1 MSLEN
6 VLLNQNAFLV
16 DVAQMLNVF
25 SGATTKKIAY
35 ACQGLNFETM
45 NVLMSMNVQMDHT
58 NVAMPPVSIWK
69 AHIVAPLRWM
79 LFGLLMEQDLIKEMS
94 RLHNKI
100 LSSKEIISW
109 HKTPKKQDRLQI
121 EIFFDLEFF
130 VSRTLD
136 FNRLKAFNSEWD
148 LHFGPIDFSK

>member
-6 VLLNQNAFLV
+6 VLPNLNAFLV

-25 SGATTKKIAY
+25 SGATTKKIAF
-35 ACQGLNFETM
+35 ACQGLNFETT

-69 AHIVAPLRWM
+69 AHIVAQPRLM
-79 LFGLLMEQDLIKEMS
+79 LFGLLMELDRIKGMS

-109 HKTPKKQDRLQI
+109 RKTPKKQDRLQI
-121 EIFFDLEFF
+121 DIFFDF
-130 VSRTLD
+130 D
-136 FNRLKAFNSEWD
+136 FL
-148 LHFGPIDFSK
+148 

>member
-6 VLLNQNAFLV
+6 VLPNLNAFLV
-16 DVAQMLNVF
+16 GVAQMLNVF
-25 SGATTKKIAY
+25 SVATTKKIVY

-58 NVAMPPVSIWK
+58 NVAMLLVSIWK
-69 AHIVAPLRWM
+69 AHIVAQPRLM
-79 LFGLLMEQDLIKEMS
+79 LFGLLMEQDRIKGMS

-109 HKTPKKQDRLQI
+109 HKTPKKQGRFQ
-121 EIFFDLEFF
+121 FEF
-130 VSRTLD
+130 SS
-136 FNRLKAFNSEWD
+136 NSNFLRVEV
-148 LHFGPIDFSK
+148 LSNTRS

>member
-69 AHIVAPLRWM
+69 AHTVAPPRLT
-79 LFGLLMEQDLIKEMS
+79 LFGLLMELGRIKGMS
-94 RLHNKI
+94 RVSTRDCTTKFYQA
-100 LSSKEIISW
+100 K
-109 HKTPKKQDRLQI
+109 RL
-121 EIFFDLEFF
+121 FFGAKP
-130 VSRTLD
+130 RR
-136 FNRLKAFNSEWD
+136 NR
-148 LHFGPIDFSK
+148 IDFKSKFFSISISCESNTRF

>member
-6 VLLNQNAFLV
+6 VLLKQNAFLV
-16 DVAQMLNVF
+16 GVAQMLNVF
-25 SGATTKKIAY
+25 SVATTKKIAY
-35 ACQGLNFETM
+35 ACQDLNFETM

-69 AHIVAPLRWM
+69 AHIVAPPRLM
-79 LFGLLMEQDLIKEMS
+79 LFGLLMELDRIKGMS

-109 HKTPKKQDRLQI
+109 RKTPKKQDRLQI
-121 EIFFDLEFF
+121 DIFFDL
-130 VSRTLD
+130 D
-136 FNRLKAFNSEWD
+136 FL
-148 LHFGPIDFSK
+148 